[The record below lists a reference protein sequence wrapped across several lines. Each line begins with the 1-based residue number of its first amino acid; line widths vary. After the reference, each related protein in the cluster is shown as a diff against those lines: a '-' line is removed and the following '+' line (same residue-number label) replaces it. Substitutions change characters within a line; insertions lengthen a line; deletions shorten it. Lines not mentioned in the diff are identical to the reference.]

1 MSSTLEL
8 AKALISRPSISP
20 EDGHCQALLGERL
33 AALGFTLEP
42 MPFGE
47 VTNTW
52 ARKGN
57 AEPVLCF
64 AGHTDVVPP
73 GDLQQ
78 WDSDP
83 FTPEIRDARLY
94 GRGAADMK
102 GSLAAMITACEQFL
116 EENPD
121 HSGSIAFLITSDEES
136 IAVDG
141 TKKVMQ
147 ALEARNEKID
157 FCIVGEP
164 SSSETLGDM
173 VRVGRRGSL
182 NGILTVHGVEGHVAY
197 PDLARNPV
205 HAFLPALSELST
217 QAWDQGNTYF
227 PPTSFQISNIHAG
240 EGTNNVIP
248 GEMSAL
254 FNFRFSPEV
263 TADKLKERTEDIFNR
278 HYDNYTLD
286 WQLSG
291 NPFIT
296 EKGVLTNAVSDAI
309 KTVTGLETE
318 LSTGGGT
325 SDGRFI
331 APTGT
336 QVVEVGPVNK
346 SIHKINE
353 HVLVDDLDRLSA
365 IYQSIL
371 AQLLSR

>member
-1 MSSTLEL
+1 MSATLEL
-8 AKALISRPSISP
+8 AQALISRPSISP
-20 EDGHCQALLGERL
+20 EDGACQALLCERL
-33 AALGFTLEP
+33 EKLGFTIEA

-52 ARKGN
+52 ARKGSDG
-57 AEPVLCF
+57 PVLCF

-73 GDLQQ
+73 GDASQ
-78 WDSDP
+78 WDSDA
-83 FTPEIRDARLY
+83 FTPEIRDGLLY

-102 GSLAAMITACEQFL
+102 GSLAAMVTSCDSFLTAH
-116 EENPD
+116 PD
-121 HSGSIAFLITSDEES
+121 HAGSIAFLFTSDEES

-141 TKKVMQ
+141 TKKVME
-147 ALEARNEKID
+147 ALEARGEKID

-164 SSSETLGDM
+164 SSSEVLGDV

-182 NGILTVHGVEGHVAY
+182 NGTLTVRGIEGHVAY
-197 PDLARNPV
+197 PDLAKNPV
-205 HAFLPALSELST
+205 HAFLPALAELSSE
-217 QAWDQGNTYF
+217 AWDQGNDYF
-227 PPTSFQISNIHAG
+227 PPTSFQISNIRAG

-248 GEMSAL
+248 GEMTAL
-254 FNFRFSPEV
+254 FNFRFSSEV
-263 TADKLKERTEDIFNR
+263 TETQLKEKTETIFNR
-278 HYDNYTLD
+278 HYEDYDLD

-296 EKGVLTNAVSDAI
+296 EAGTLTNAVSDAI
-309 KTVTGLETE
+309 RTVTGLETE

-353 HVLVDDLDRLSA
+353 HVLVEDLDRLSD
-365 IYQSIL
+365 IYRTIMQT
-371 AQLLSR
+371 LLT

>member
-1 MSSTLEL
+1 MSATLEL
-8 AKALISRPSISP
+8 AQTLISRPSISP
-20 EDGHCQALLGERL
+20 EDGACQALLCKRL
-33 AALGFTLEP
+33 EKLGFTIED
-42 MPFGE
+42 MPFGK

-52 ARKGN
+52 ARKGSDG
-57 AEPVLCF
+57 PVLCF

-73 GDLQQ
+73 GDASQ
-78 WDSDP
+78 WDSDA
-83 FTPEIRDARLY
+83 FTPEIRDGLLY

-102 GSLAAMITACEQFL
+102 GSLAAMVTACDSFL
-116 EENPD
+116 AGHPD
-121 HSGSIAFLITSDEES
+121 HAGSIAFLLTSDEES

-141 TKKVMQ
+141 TKKVME
-147 ALEARNEKID
+147 ALQSRGEKID

-164 SSSETLGDM
+164 SSSEVLGDV

-182 NGILTVHGVEGHVAY
+182 NGTLTVRGIEGHVAY
-197 PDLARNPV
+197 PDLAKNPV
-205 HAFLPALSELST
+205 HAFLPALAELSSE
-217 QAWDQGNTYF
+217 AWDQGNDYF
-227 PPTSFQISNIHAG
+227 PPTSFQISNIRAG

-248 GEMSAL
+248 GEMTAL
-254 FNFRFSPEV
+254 FNFRFSSEV
-263 TADKLKERTEDIFNR
+263 TETQLKEKTETIFNR
-278 HYDNYTLD
+278 HYEDYDLD

-296 EKGVLTNAVSDAI
+296 EAGTLTNAVSDAI
-309 KTVTGLETE
+309 RTVTGLETE

-353 HVLVDDLDRLSA
+353 HVLVQDLDRLSD
-365 IYQSIL
+365 IYRTIMQT
-371 AQLLSR
+371 LLT

>member
-1 MSSTLEL
+1 MSATLEL
-8 AKALISRPSISP
+8 AQALISRPSISP
-20 EDGHCQALLGERL
+20 EDGACQALLCERL
-33 AALGFTLEP
+33 EKLGFTIED
-42 MPFGE
+42 MPFGK

-52 ARKGN
+52 ARKGSDG
-57 AEPVLCF
+57 PVLCF

-73 GDLQQ
+73 GDASQ
-78 WDSDP
+78 WDSDA
-83 FTPEIRDARLY
+83 FTPEIRDGLLY

-102 GSLAAMITACEQFL
+102 GSLAAMVTACDSFL
-116 EENPD
+116 AGHPD
-121 HSGSIAFLITSDEES
+121 HAGSIAFLFTSDEES
-136 IAVDG
+136 IALDG
-141 TKKVMQ
+141 TKKVME
-147 ALEARNEKID
+147 ALQSRGEKID

-164 SSSETLGDM
+164 SSSEVLGDV

-182 NGILTVHGVEGHVAY
+182 NGTVTVRGIEGHVAY
-197 PDLARNPV
+197 PDLAKNPV
-205 HAFLPALSELST
+205 HAFLPALAELSSE
-217 QAWDQGNTYF
+217 AWDQGNDYF

-248 GEMSAL
+248 GEMTAL
-254 FNFRFSPEV
+254 FNFRFSSEV
-263 TADKLKERTEDIFNR
+263 TETQLKEKTETIFNR
-278 HYDNYTLD
+278 HYEDYDLD

-296 EKGVLTNAVSDAI
+296 EAGTLTNAVSDAI
-309 KTVTGLETE
+309 RTVTGLETE

-353 HVLVDDLDRLSA
+353 HVLVQDLDRLSD
-365 IYQSIL
+365 IYRTIMQT
-371 AQLLSR
+371 LLT

>member
-1 MSSTLEL
+1 MSATLEL
-8 AKALISRPSISP
+8 AQALISRPSISP
-20 EDGHCQALLGERL
+20 EDGACQALLCERL
-33 AALGFTLEP
+33 EKLGFTIED
-42 MPFGE
+42 MPFGK

-52 ARKGN
+52 ARKGSDG
-57 AEPVLCF
+57 PVLCF

-73 GDLQQ
+73 GDASQ
-78 WDSDP
+78 WNSDA
-83 FTPEIRDARLY
+83 FTPEIRDGVLY

-102 GSLAAMITACEQFL
+102 GSLAAMVTACDSFL
-116 EENPD
+116 AAYPD
-121 HSGSIAFLITSDEES
+121 HAGSIAFLFTSDEES

-141 TKKVMQ
+141 TKKVME
-147 ALEARNEKID
+147 ALESRGEKID

-164 SSSETLGDM
+164 SSSEVLGDV

-182 NGILTVHGVEGHVAY
+182 NGTLTVRGIEGHVAY
-197 PDLARNPV
+197 PDLAKNPV
-205 HAFLPALSELST
+205 HAFLPALAELSSE
-217 QAWDQGNTYF
+217 AWDQGNDYF

-248 GEMSAL
+248 GEMTAL
-254 FNFRFSPEV
+254 FNFRFSSEV
-263 TADKLKERTEDIFNR
+263 TETQLKEKTETIFNR
-278 HYDNYTLD
+278 HYEDYDLD

-296 EKGVLTNAVSDAI
+296 EAGTLTNAVSDAI
-309 KTVTGLETE
+309 RTVTGLETE

-353 HVLVDDLDRLSA
+353 HVLVEDLDQLSD
-365 IYQSIL
+365 IYRTIMQT
-371 AQLLSR
+371 LLT

>member
-1 MSSTLEL
+1 MSATLEL
-8 AKALISRPSISP
+8 AQALISRPSISP
-20 EDGHCQALLGERL
+20 EDGACQALLCERL
-33 AALGFTLEP
+33 EKLGFTIEA

-52 ARKGN
+52 ARKGSDG
-57 AEPVLCF
+57 PVLCF

-73 GDLQQ
+73 GDASQ
-78 WDSDP
+78 WDSDA
-83 FTPEIRDARLY
+83 FTPEIRDGLLY

-102 GSLAAMITACEQFL
+102 GSLAAMVTACDSFL
-116 EENPD
+116 AGHPD
-121 HSGSIAFLITSDEES
+121 HAGSIAFLFTSDEES

-141 TKKVMQ
+141 TKKVME
-147 ALEARNEKID
+147 ALQSRGEKID

-164 SSSETLGDM
+164 SSSEVLGDV

-182 NGILTVHGVEGHVAY
+182 NGTLTVRGIEGHVAY
-197 PDLARNPV
+197 PDLAKNPV
-205 HAFLPALSELST
+205 HAFLPALAELSSE
-217 QAWDQGNTYF
+217 AWDQGNDYF

-248 GEMSAL
+248 GEMTAL
-254 FNFRFSPEV
+254 FNFRFSSEV
-263 TADKLKERTEDIFNR
+263 TETQLKEKTETIFNR
-278 HYDNYTLD
+278 HYEDYDLD

-296 EKGVLTNAVSDAI
+296 EAGTLTNAVSDAI
-309 KTVTGLETE
+309 RTVTGLETE

-353 HVLVDDLDRLSA
+353 HVLVEDLDRLSD
-365 IYQSIL
+365 IYRTIMQT
-371 AQLLSR
+371 LLT

>member
-1 MSSTLEL
+1 MSATLEL
-8 AKALISRPSISP
+8 AQALISRPSISP
-20 EDGHCQALLGERL
+20 EDGTCQALLCERL
-33 AALGFTLEP
+33 EKLGFTIEA

-52 ARKGN
+52 ARKGSDG
-57 AEPVLCF
+57 PVLCF

-73 GDLQQ
+73 GDASQ
-78 WDSDP
+78 WDSDA
-83 FTPEIRDARLY
+83 FTPEIRDGLLY

-102 GSLAAMITACEQFL
+102 GSLAAMVTACDSFL
-116 EENPD
+116 AGHPD
-121 HSGSIAFLITSDEES
+121 HAGSIAFLFTSDEES

-141 TKKVMQ
+141 TKKVME
-147 ALEARNEKID
+147 ALQLRGEKID

-164 SSSETLGDM
+164 SSSEVLGDV

-182 NGILTVHGVEGHVAY
+182 NGTLTVRGIEGHVAY
-197 PDLARNPV
+197 PDLAKNPV
-205 HAFLPALSELST
+205 HAFLPALAELSSE
-217 QAWDQGNTYF
+217 AWDQGNDYF
-227 PPTSFQISNIHAG
+227 PPTSFQISNIRAG

-248 GEMSAL
+248 GEMTAL
-254 FNFRFSPEV
+254 FNFRFSSEV
-263 TADKLKERTEDIFNR
+263 TETQLKEKTETIFNR
-278 HYDNYTLD
+278 HYEDYDLD

-296 EKGVLTNAVSDAI
+296 EAGTLTNAVSDAI
-309 KTVTGLETE
+309 RTVTGLETE

-353 HVLVDDLDRLSA
+353 HVLVEDLDRLSD
-365 IYQSIL
+365 IYRTIMQT
-371 AQLLSR
+371 LLT

>member
-1 MSSTLEL
+1 MSATLEL
-8 AKALISRPSISP
+8 AQTLISRPSISP
-20 EDGHCQALLGERL
+20 EDGACQALLCKRL
-33 AALGFTLEP
+33 EKLGFTIED
-42 MPFGE
+42 MPFGK

-52 ARKGN
+52 ARKGSDG
-57 AEPVLCF
+57 PVLCF

-73 GDLQQ
+73 GDASQ
-78 WDSDP
+78 WDSDA
-83 FTPEIRDARLY
+83 FTPEIRDGLLY

-102 GSLAAMITACEQFL
+102 GSLAAMVTACDSFL
-116 EENPD
+116 AGHPD
-121 HSGSIAFLITSDEES
+121 HAGSIAFLFTSDEES

-141 TKKVMQ
+141 TKKVME
-147 ALEARNEKID
+147 ALQLRGEKID

-164 SSSETLGDM
+164 SSSEVLGDV

-182 NGILTVHGVEGHVAY
+182 NGTLTVRGIEGHVAY
-197 PDLARNPV
+197 PDLAKNPV
-205 HAFLPALSELST
+205 HAFLPALAELSSE
-217 QAWDQGNTYF
+217 AWDQGNDYF
-227 PPTSFQISNIHAG
+227 PPTSFQISNIRAG

-248 GEMSAL
+248 GEMTAL
-254 FNFRFSPEV
+254 FNFRFSSEV
-263 TADKLKERTEDIFNR
+263 TETQLKEKTETIFNR
-278 HYDNYTLD
+278 HYEDYDLD

-296 EKGVLTNAVSDAI
+296 EAGTLTNAVSDAI
-309 KTVTGLETE
+309 RTVTGLDTE

-353 HVLVDDLDRLSA
+353 HVLVQDLDRLSD
-365 IYQSIL
+365 IYRTIMQT
-371 AQLLSR
+371 LLT

>member
-1 MSSTLEL
+1 MSATLEL
-8 AKALISRPSISP
+8 AQALISRPSISP
-20 EDGHCQALLGERL
+20 EDGTCQALLCERL
-33 AALGFTLEP
+33 EKLGFTIEA

-52 ARKGN
+52 ARKGSDG
-57 AEPVLCF
+57 PVLCF

-73 GDLQQ
+73 GDASQ
-78 WDSDP
+78 WDSDA
-83 FTPEIRDARLY
+83 FTPEIRDGLLY

-102 GSLAAMITACEQFL
+102 GSLAAMVTACDSFL
-116 EENPD
+116 AGHPD
-121 HSGSIAFLITSDEES
+121 HAGSIAFLFTSDEES

-141 TKKVMQ
+141 TKKVME
-147 ALEARNEKID
+147 ALESRGEKID

-164 SSSETLGDM
+164 SSSEVLGDV

-182 NGILTVHGVEGHVAY
+182 NGTLTVRGIEGHVAY
-197 PDLARNPV
+197 PDLAKNPV
-205 HAFLPALSELST
+205 HAFLPALAELSSE
-217 QAWDQGNTYF
+217 AWDQGNDYF

-248 GEMSAL
+248 GEMTAL
-254 FNFRFSPEV
+254 FNFRFSSEV
-263 TADKLKERTEDIFNR
+263 TETQLKEKTETIFNR
-278 HYDNYTLD
+278 HYEDYDLD

-296 EKGVLTNAVSDAI
+296 EAGTLTNAVSYAI
-309 KTVTGLETE
+309 RTVTGLETE

-353 HVLVDDLDRLSA
+353 HVLVEDLDRLSD
-365 IYQSIL
+365 IYRTIMQT
-371 AQLLSR
+371 LLT

>member
-20 EDGHCQALLGERL
+20 EDGNCQTMLGERL
-33 AALGFTLEP
+33 VSLGFTIES
-42 MPFGE
+42 MPFGD

-52 ARKGN
+52 ARKGDT
-57 AEPVLCF
+57 APVLCF

-83 FTPEIRDARLY
+83 FTPEVRDGRLF

-116 EENPD
+116 GANPD
-121 HSGSIAFLITSDEES
+121 HTGSIAFLITSDEES
-136 IAVDG
+136 VAVDG
-141 TKKVMQ
+141 TKKVME

-164 SSSETLGDM
+164 SSNETLGDM

-182 NGILTVHGVEGHVAY
+182 NGKLTVHGIEGHVAY

-205 HAFLPALSELST
+205 HAFLPALSELSALT
-217 QAWDQGNTYF
+217 WDQGNTYF

-254 FNFRFSPEV
+254 FNFRFSSEV
-263 TADKLKERTEDIFNR
+263 TADELIEKTEAVFNR
-278 HYDNYTLD
+278 HYDDYTLN

-296 EKGVLTNAVSDAI
+296 ESGTLTNAVSDAI
-309 KTVTGLETE
+309 RTVTGLETE

-353 HVLVDDLDRLSA
+353 HVLVDDLDSLST

-371 AQLLSR
+371 DHLLSR

>member
-1 MSSTLEL
+1 MSATLEL
-8 AKALISRPSISP
+8 AQTLISRPSISP
-20 EDGHCQALLGERL
+20 EDGACQALLCKRL
-33 AALGFTLEP
+33 EKLGFTIED
-42 MPFGE
+42 MPFGK

-52 ARKGN
+52 ARKGSDG
-57 AEPVLCF
+57 PVLCF

-73 GDLQQ
+73 GDASQ
-78 WDSDP
+78 WDSDA
-83 FTPEIRDARLY
+83 FTPEIRDGLLY

-102 GSLAAMITACEQFL
+102 GSLAAMVTACDSFL
-116 EENPD
+116 AGHPD
-121 HSGSIAFLITSDEES
+121 HAGSIAFLFTSDEES

-141 TKKVMQ
+141 TKKVME
-147 ALEARNEKID
+147 ALQLRGEKID

-164 SSSETLGDM
+164 SSSEVLGDV

-182 NGILTVHGVEGHVAY
+182 NGTLTVRGIEGHVAY
-197 PDLARNPV
+197 PDLAKNPV
-205 HAFLPALSELST
+205 HAFLPALAELSSE
-217 QAWDQGNTYF
+217 AWDQGNDYF
-227 PPTSFQISNIHAG
+227 PPTSFQISNIRAG

-248 GEMSAL
+248 GEMTAL
-254 FNFRFSPEV
+254 FNFRFSSEV
-263 TADKLKERTEDIFNR
+263 TETQLKEKTETIFNR
-278 HYDNYTLD
+278 HYEDYDID

-296 EKGVLTNAVSDAI
+296 EAGTLTNAVSDAI
-309 KTVTGLETE
+309 RTVTGLETE

-353 HVLVDDLDRLSA
+353 HVLVEDLDRLSD
-365 IYQSIL
+365 IYRTIMQT
-371 AQLLSR
+371 LLT

>member
-1 MSSTLEL
+1 MSATLEL
-8 AKALISRPSISP
+8 AQALISRPSISP
-20 EDGHCQALLGERL
+20 EDGACQALLCKRL
-33 AALGFTLEP
+33 EKLGFTIED
-42 MPFGE
+42 MPFGK

-52 ARKGN
+52 ARKGSDG
-57 AEPVLCF
+57 PVLCF

-73 GDLQQ
+73 GDASQ
-78 WDSDP
+78 WDSDA
-83 FTPEIRDARLY
+83 FTPEIRDGLLY

-102 GSLAAMITACEQFL
+102 GSLAAMVTACDSFL
-116 EENPD
+116 AGHPD
-121 HSGSIAFLITSDEES
+121 HAGSIAFLFTSDEES

-141 TKKVMQ
+141 TKKVME
-147 ALEARNEKID
+147 ALQSRGEKID

-164 SSSETLGDM
+164 SSSEVLGDV

-182 NGILTVHGVEGHVAY
+182 NGTLTVRGIEGHVAY
-197 PDLARNPV
+197 PDLAKNPV
-205 HAFLPALSELST
+205 HAFLPALAELSSE
-217 QAWDQGNTYF
+217 AWDQGNDYF

-248 GEMSAL
+248 GEMTAL
-254 FNFRFSPEV
+254 FNFRFSSEV
-263 TADKLKERTEDIFNR
+263 TETQLKEKTETIFNR
-278 HYDNYTLD
+278 HYEDYDLD

-296 EKGVLTNAVSDAI
+296 EAGTLTNAVSDAI
-309 KTVTGLETE
+309 RTVIGLETE

-353 HVLVDDLDRLSA
+353 HVLVEDLDRLSD
-365 IYQSIL
+365 IYRTIMQT
-371 AQLLSR
+371 LLT

>member
-1 MSSTLEL
+1 MSATLEL
-8 AKALISRPSISP
+8 AQTLISRPSISP
-20 EDGHCQALLGERL
+20 EDGACQALLCKRL
-33 AALGFTLEP
+33 EKLGFTIED
-42 MPFGE
+42 MPFGK

-52 ARKGN
+52 ARKGSDG
-57 AEPVLCF
+57 PVLCF

-73 GDLQQ
+73 GDASQ
-78 WDSDP
+78 WDSDA
-83 FTPEIRDARLY
+83 FTPEIRDGLLY

-102 GSLAAMITACEQFL
+102 GSLAAMVTACDSFL
-116 EENPD
+116 AGHPD
-121 HSGSIAFLITSDEES
+121 HAGSIAFLLTSDEES

-141 TKKVMQ
+141 TKKVME
-147 ALEARNEKID
+147 ALQSRGEKID

-164 SSSETLGDM
+164 SSSEVLGDV

-182 NGILTVHGVEGHVAY
+182 NGTLTVRGIEGHVAY
-197 PDLARNPV
+197 PDLAKNPV
-205 HAFLPALSELST
+205 HAFLPALAELSSE
-217 QAWDQGNTYF
+217 AWDQGNDYF
-227 PPTSFQISNIHAG
+227 PPTSFQISNIRAG

-248 GEMSAL
+248 GEMTAL
-254 FNFRFSPEV
+254 FNFRFSSEV
-263 TADKLKERTEDIFNR
+263 TETQLKEKTETIFNR
-278 HYDNYTLD
+278 HYEDYDLD

-296 EKGVLTNAVSDAI
+296 EAGTLTNAVSDAI
-309 KTVTGLETE
+309 RTVTGLETE

-353 HVLVDDLDRLSA
+353 HVLVEDLDRLSD
-365 IYQSIL
+365 IYRTIMQIL
-371 AQLLSR
+371 LT

>member
-1 MSSTLEL
+1 MSATLEL
-8 AKALISRPSISP
+8 AQALISRPSISP
-20 EDGHCQALLGERL
+20 EDGTCQALLCERL
-33 AALGFTLEP
+33 EKLGFTIEA

-52 ARKGN
+52 ARKGSDG
-57 AEPVLCF
+57 PVLCF

-73 GDLQQ
+73 GDASQ
-78 WDSDP
+78 WDSDA
-83 FTPEIRDARLY
+83 FTPEIRDGLLY

-102 GSLAAMITACEQFL
+102 GSLAAMVTACDSFL
-116 EENPD
+116 AGHPD
-121 HSGSIAFLITSDEES
+121 HAGSIAFLFTSDEES

-141 TKKVMQ
+141 TKKVME
-147 ALEARNEKID
+147 ALESRGEKID

-164 SSSETLGDM
+164 SSSEVLGDV

-182 NGILTVHGVEGHVAY
+182 NGTLTVRGIEGHVAY
-197 PDLARNPV
+197 PDLAKNPV
-205 HAFLPALSELST
+205 HAFLPALAELSSE
-217 QAWDQGNTYF
+217 AWDQGNDYF
-227 PPTSFQISNIHAG
+227 PPTSFQISNIRAG

-248 GEMSAL
+248 GEMTAL
-254 FNFRFSPEV
+254 FNFRFSSEV
-263 TADKLKERTEDIFNR
+263 TETQLKEKTETIFNR
-278 HYDNYTLD
+278 HYEDYDLD

-296 EKGVLTNAVSDAI
+296 EAGTLTNAVSDAI
-309 KTVTGLETE
+309 RTVTGLETE

-353 HVLVDDLDRLSA
+353 HVLVQDLDRLSD
-365 IYQSIL
+365 IYRTIMQT
-371 AQLLSR
+371 LLT

>member
-1 MSSTLEL
+1 MSATLEL
-8 AKALISRPSISP
+8 AQALISRPSISP
-20 EDGHCQALLGERL
+20 EDGTCQALLCERL
-33 AALGFTLEP
+33 EKLGFTIEA

-52 ARKGN
+52 ARKGSDG
-57 AEPVLCF
+57 PVLCF

-73 GDLQQ
+73 GDASQ
-78 WDSDP
+78 WDSDA
-83 FTPEIRDARLY
+83 FTPEIRDGLLY

-102 GSLAAMITACEQFL
+102 GSLAAMVTACDSFL
-116 EENPD
+116 AGHPD
-121 HSGSIAFLITSDEES
+121 HAGSIAFLFTSDEES

-141 TKKVMQ
+141 TKKVME
-147 ALEARNEKID
+147 ALQLRGEKID

-164 SSSETLGDM
+164 SSSEVLGDV

-182 NGILTVHGVEGHVAY
+182 NGTLTVRGIEGHVAY
-197 PDLARNPV
+197 PDLAKNPV
-205 HAFLPALSELST
+205 HAFLPALAELSSE
-217 QAWDQGNTYF
+217 AWDQGNDYF
-227 PPTSFQISNIHAG
+227 PPTSFQISNIRAG

-248 GEMSAL
+248 GEMTAL
-254 FNFRFSPEV
+254 FNFRFSSEV
-263 TADKLKERTEDIFNR
+263 TETQLKEKTETIFNR
-278 HYDNYTLD
+278 HYEDYDLD

-296 EKGVLTNAVSDAI
+296 EAGTLTNAVSDAI
-309 KTVTGLETE
+309 RTVTGLETE

-353 HVLVDDLDRLSA
+353 HVLVQDLDRLSD
-365 IYQSIL
+365 IYRTIMQT
-371 AQLLSR
+371 LLT

>member
-1 MSSTLEL
+1 
-8 AKALISRPSISP
+8 
-20 EDGHCQALLGERL
+20 
-33 AALGFTLEP
+33 
-42 MPFGE
+42 
-47 VTNTW
+47 
-52 ARKGN
+52 
-57 AEPVLCF
+57 
-64 AGHTDVVPP
+64 
-73 GDLQQ
+73 
-78 WDSDP
+78 
-83 FTPEIRDARLY
+83 
-94 GRGAADMK
+94 
-102 GSLAAMITACEQFL
+102 
-116 EENPD
+116 
-121 HSGSIAFLITSDEES
+121 
-136 IAVDG
+136 
-141 TKKVMQ
+141 MQ

-263 TADKLKERTEDIFNR
+263 TADELKERTEDIFNR

>member
-1 MSSTLEL
+1 MSATLEL
-8 AKALISRPSISP
+8 AQTLISRPSISP
-20 EDGHCQALLGERL
+20 EDGACQALLCKRL
-33 AALGFTLEP
+33 EKLGFTIED
-42 MPFGE
+42 MPFGK

-52 ARKGN
+52 ARKGSDG
-57 AEPVLCF
+57 PVLCF

-73 GDLQQ
+73 GDASQ
-78 WDSDP
+78 WDSDA
-83 FTPEIRDARLY
+83 FTPEIRDGLLY

-102 GSLAAMITACEQFL
+102 GSLAAMVTACDSFL
-116 EENPD
+116 AGHPD
-121 HSGSIAFLITSDEES
+121 HAGSIAFLFTSDEES

-141 TKKVMQ
+141 TKKVME
-147 ALEARNEKID
+147 ALQSRGEKID

-164 SSSETLGDM
+164 SSSEVLGDV

-182 NGILTVHGVEGHVAY
+182 NGTLTVRGIEGHVAY
-197 PDLARNPV
+197 PDLAKNPV
-205 HAFLPALSELST
+205 HAFLPALAELSSE
-217 QAWDQGNTYF
+217 AWDQGNDYF
-227 PPTSFQISNIHAG
+227 PPTSFQISNIRAG

-248 GEMSAL
+248 GEMTAL
-254 FNFRFSPEV
+254 FNFRFSSEV
-263 TADKLKERTEDIFNR
+263 TETQLKEKTETIFNR
-278 HYDNYTLD
+278 HYEDYDLD

-296 EKGVLTNAVSDAI
+296 EAGTLTNAVSDAI
-309 KTVTGLETE
+309 RTVTGLETE

-353 HVLVDDLDRLSA
+353 HVLVEDLDRLSD
-365 IYQSIL
+365 IYRTIMQT
-371 AQLLSR
+371 LLT

>member
-1 MSSTLEL
+1 MSATLEL
-8 AKALISRPSISP
+8 AQTLISRPSISP
-20 EDGHCQALLGERL
+20 EDGACQALLCKRL
-33 AALGFTLEP
+33 EKLGFTIED
-42 MPFGE
+42 MPFGK

-52 ARKGN
+52 ARKGSDG
-57 AEPVLCF
+57 PVLCF

-73 GDLQQ
+73 GDASQ
-78 WDSDP
+78 WDSDA
-83 FTPEIRDARLY
+83 FTPEIRDGLLY

-102 GSLAAMITACEQFL
+102 GSLAAMVTACDSFL
-116 EENPD
+116 AGHPD
-121 HSGSIAFLITSDEES
+121 HAGSIAFLFTSDEES

-141 TKKVMQ
+141 TKKVME
-147 ALEARNEKID
+147 ALQLRGEKID

-164 SSSETLGDM
+164 SSSEVLGDV

-182 NGILTVHGVEGHVAY
+182 NGTLTVRGIEGHVAY
-197 PDLARNPV
+197 PDLAKNPV
-205 HAFLPALSELST
+205 HAFLPALAELSSE
-217 QAWDQGNTYF
+217 AWDQGNDYF
-227 PPTSFQISNIHAG
+227 PPTSFQISNIRAG

-248 GEMSAL
+248 GEMTAL
-254 FNFRFSPEV
+254 FNFRFSSEV
-263 TADKLKERTEDIFNR
+263 TETQLKEKTETIFNR
-278 HYDNYTLD
+278 HYEDYDLD

-296 EKGVLTNAVSDAI
+296 EAGTLTNAVSDAI
-309 KTVTGLETE
+309 RTVTGLETE

-353 HVLVDDLDRLSA
+353 HVLVEDLDRLSD
-365 IYQSIL
+365 IYRTIMQT
-371 AQLLSR
+371 LLT

>member
-1 MSSTLEL
+1 MSATLEL
-8 AKALISRPSISP
+8 AQTLISRPSISP
-20 EDGHCQALLGERL
+20 EDGACQALLCKRL
-33 AALGFTLEP
+33 EKLGFTIED
-42 MPFGE
+42 MPFGK

-52 ARKGN
+52 ARKGSDG
-57 AEPVLCF
+57 PVLCF

-73 GDLQQ
+73 GDASQ
-78 WDSDP
+78 WDSDA
-83 FTPEIRDARLY
+83 FTPEIRDGLLY

-102 GSLAAMITACEQFL
+102 GSLAAMVTACDSFL
-116 EENPD
+116 AGHPD
-121 HSGSIAFLITSDEES
+121 HAGSIAFLLTSDEES

-141 TKKVMQ
+141 TKKVME
-147 ALEARNEKID
+147 ALQSRGEKID

-164 SSSETLGDM
+164 SSSEVLGDV

-182 NGILTVHGVEGHVAY
+182 NGTLTVRGIEGHVAY
-197 PDLARNPV
+197 PDLAKNPV
-205 HAFLPALSELST
+205 HAFLPALAELSSE
-217 QAWDQGNTYF
+217 AWDQGNDYF
-227 PPTSFQISNIHAG
+227 PPTSFQISNIRAG

-248 GEMSAL
+248 GEMTAL
-254 FNFRFSPEV
+254 FNFRFSSEV
-263 TADKLKERTEDIFNR
+263 TETQLKEKTETIFNR
-278 HYDNYTLD
+278 HYEDYDLD

-296 EKGVLTNAVSDAI
+296 EAGTLTNAVSDAI
-309 KTVTGLETE
+309 RTVTGLETE

-353 HVLVDDLDRLSA
+353 HVLVEDLDRLSD
-365 IYQSIL
+365 IYRTIMQT
-371 AQLLSR
+371 LLT

>member
-1 MSSTLEL
+1 MSATLEL
-8 AKALISRPSISP
+8 AQTLISRPSISP
-20 EDGHCQALLGERL
+20 EDGACQALLCKRL
-33 AALGFTLEP
+33 EKLGFTIED
-42 MPFGE
+42 MPFGK

-52 ARKGN
+52 ARKGSDG
-57 AEPVLCF
+57 PVLCF

-73 GDLQQ
+73 GDASQ
-78 WDSDP
+78 WDSDA
-83 FTPEIRDARLY
+83 FTPEIRDGLLY

-102 GSLAAMITACEQFL
+102 GSLAAMVTACDSFL
-116 EENPD
+116 AGHPD
-121 HSGSIAFLITSDEES
+121 HAGSIAFLFTSDEES

-141 TKKVMQ
+141 TKKVME
-147 ALEARNEKID
+147 ALQLRGEKID

-164 SSSETLGDM
+164 SSSEVLGDV

-182 NGILTVHGVEGHVAY
+182 NGTLTVRGIEGHVAY
-197 PDLARNPV
+197 PDLAKNPV
-205 HAFLPALSELST
+205 HAFLPALAELSSE
-217 QAWDQGNTYF
+217 AWDQGNDYF
-227 PPTSFQISNIHAG
+227 PPTSFQISNIRAG

-248 GEMSAL
+248 GEMTAL
-254 FNFRFSPEV
+254 FNFRFSSEV
-263 TADKLKERTEDIFNR
+263 TETQLKEKTETIFNR
-278 HYDNYTLD
+278 HYEDYDLD

-296 EKGVLTNAVSDAI
+296 EAGTLTNAVSDAI
-309 KTVTGLETE
+309 RTVTGLETE

-353 HVLVDDLDRLSA
+353 HVLVQDLDRLSD
-365 IYQSIL
+365 IYRTIMQT
-371 AQLLSR
+371 LLT

>member
-1 MSSTLEL
+1 MSATLEL
-8 AKALISRPSISP
+8 AQALISRPSISP
-20 EDGHCQALLGERL
+20 EDGACQALLCKRL
-33 AALGFTLEP
+33 EKLGFTIED
-42 MPFGE
+42 MPFGK

-52 ARKGN
+52 ARKGSDG
-57 AEPVLCF
+57 PVLCF

-73 GDLQQ
+73 GDASQ
-78 WDSDP
+78 WDSDA
-83 FTPEIRDARLY
+83 FTPEIRDGLLY

-102 GSLAAMITACEQFL
+102 GSLAAMVTACDSFL
-116 EENPD
+116 AGHPD
-121 HSGSIAFLITSDEES
+121 HAGSIAFLFTSDEES

-141 TKKVMQ
+141 TKKVME
-147 ALEARNEKID
+147 ALQSRGEKID

-164 SSSETLGDM
+164 SSSEVLGDV

-182 NGILTVHGVEGHVAY
+182 NGTLTVRGIEGHVAY
-197 PDLARNPV
+197 PDLAKNPV
-205 HAFLPALSELST
+205 HAFLPALAELSSE
-217 QAWDQGNTYF
+217 AWDQGNDYF
-227 PPTSFQISNIHAG
+227 PPTSFQISNIRAG

-248 GEMSAL
+248 GEMTAL
-254 FNFRFSPEV
+254 FNFRFSSEV
-263 TADKLKERTEDIFNR
+263 TETQLKEKTETIFNR
-278 HYDNYTLD
+278 HYEDYDLD

-296 EKGVLTNAVSDAI
+296 EAGTLTNAVSDAI
-309 KTVTGLETE
+309 RTVTGLETE

-353 HVLVDDLDRLSA
+353 HVLVEDLDRLSD
-365 IYQSIL
+365 IYRTIMQT
-371 AQLLSR
+371 LLT

>member
-1 MSSTLEL
+1 MSATLEL
-8 AKALISRPSISP
+8 AQALIRRPSISP
-20 EDGHCQALLGERL
+20 EDGACQALLCERL
-33 AALGFTLEP
+33 EKLGFTIEN
-42 MPFGE
+42 MPFGK

-52 ARKGN
+52 ARKGSDG
-57 AEPVLCF
+57 PVLCF

-73 GDLQQ
+73 GDASQ
-78 WDSDP
+78 WDSDA
-83 FTPEIRDARLY
+83 FTPEIRDGLLY

-102 GSLAAMITACEQFL
+102 GSLAAMATACDSFL
-116 EENPD
+116 AAYPD
-121 HSGSIAFLITSDEES
+121 HAGSIAFLFTSDEES

-141 TKKVMQ
+141 TKKVME
-147 ALEARNEKID
+147 ALESRGEKID

-164 SSSETLGDM
+164 SSSEVLGDV

-182 NGILTVHGVEGHVAY
+182 NGTLTVRGIEGHVAY
-197 PDLARNPV
+197 PDLAKNPV
-205 HAFLPALSELST
+205 HAFLPALAELSSE
-217 QAWDQGNTYF
+217 AWDQGNDYF

-248 GEMSAL
+248 GEMTAL
-254 FNFRFSPEV
+254 FNFRFSSEV
-263 TADKLKERTEDIFNR
+263 TETQLKEKTETIFNR
-278 HYDNYTLD
+278 HYEDYDLD

-296 EKGVLTNAVSDAI
+296 EAGTLTNAVSDAI
-309 KTVTGLETE
+309 RTVTGLETE

-353 HVLVDDLDRLSA
+353 HVLVEDLDQLSD
-365 IYQSIL
+365 IYRTIMQT
-371 AQLLSR
+371 LLT

>member
-1 MSSTLEL
+1 MSATLEL
-8 AKALISRPSISP
+8 AQALISRPSISP
-20 EDGHCQALLGERL
+20 EDGACQALLCERL
-33 AALGFTLEP
+33 EKLGFTIEA

-52 ARKGN
+52 ARKGSDG
-57 AEPVLCF
+57 PVLCF

-73 GDLQQ
+73 GDASQ
-78 WDSDP
+78 WDSDA
-83 FTPEIRDARLY
+83 FTPEIRNGSLY

-102 GSLAAMITACEQFL
+102 GSLAAMVTACDSFL
-116 EENPD
+116 AAYPD
-121 HSGSIAFLITSDEES
+121 HAGSIAFLFTSDEES

-141 TKKVMQ
+141 TKKVIE
-147 ALEARNEKID
+147 ALQSRGEKID

-164 SSSETLGDM
+164 SSSEVLGDV

-182 NGILTVHGVEGHVAY
+182 NGTLTVRGIEGHVAY
-197 PDLARNPV
+197 PDLAKNPV
-205 HAFLPALSELST
+205 HAFLPALAELSSE
-217 QAWDQGNTYF
+217 AWDQGNDYF

-248 GEMSAL
+248 GEMTAL
-254 FNFRFSPEV
+254 FNFRFSSEV
-263 TADKLKERTEDIFNR
+263 TETQLKEKTETIFNR
-278 HYDNYTLD
+278 HYEDYDLD

-296 EKGVLTNAVSDAI
+296 EAGTLTNAVSDAI
-309 KTVTGLETE
+309 RTVTGLETE

-353 HVLVDDLDRLSA
+353 HVLVEDLDRLSD
-365 IYQSIL
+365 IYRTIMQT
-371 AQLLSR
+371 LLT